1 MLRIIILTTQIF
13 VTMDVGYSEAQE
25 LGAQKQVSRDAQSL
39 SLEAIRGSVSA
50 RNALFQSL
58 KFKLDIKGR
67 DHPVRGGPWRQ
78 RVQAIDAVCDSR
90 QHVKADMLV
99 SPLLPNSGMTPT
111 DAATRLHIVATR
123 GAEDSRTFSLAKDG
137 KTSIG
142 SIDKIATI
150 FWMID
155 PFQVLGLGSFNPA
168 QYLDNPTRASIGGL
182 EIINGEEAVSVKV
195 YWEPEGYPGTA
206 IGLNFWFCPSKGYAL
221 VQREQLYRP
230 GAKLPMLVV
239 ERIHCAGFVQ
249 QGPLWLPTT
258 AEAQYFHHDDKG
270 YELDREL
277 TATFSDWKVNIP
289 ILEKTFDIEFPEG
302 TFVQDRIRNINY
314 KKGMIKDPSIKGYVS
329 RAKSLKAKLPASP
342 QAPVDSSQAERF
354 RTLSHDNRYPV
365 ESGWSWIGL
374 TGVGCM
380 FLAMAGVGLWLFARR
395 LRAGVTL

>member
-1 MLRIIILTTQIF
+1 MLRIIVLTILIV
-13 VTMDVGYSEAQE
+13 VTMSVRYSEAQDLE
-25 LGAQKQVSRDAQSL
+25 AQKQVSRDARSL
-39 SLEAIRGSVSA
+39 SLEAVRESVSA
-50 RNALFQSL
+50 RNVLFESL

-99 SPLLPNSGMTPT
+99 SPLMPNADMAPT
-111 DAATRLHIVATR
+111 DASTRLHIIVTR
-123 GAEDSRTFSLAKDG
+123 GAEDSRTFNLARDG

-142 SIDKIATI
+142 TIDKRAKLV
-150 FWMID
+150 WMVD

-168 QYLDNPTRASIGGL
+168 QYLDNPTRASIGGIA
-182 EIINGEEAVSVKV
+182 IINGEETVGVKV

-221 VQREQLYRP
+221 VQREQMYRP

-239 ERIHCAGFVQ
+239 ERIQCAGFVQ

-277 TATFSDWKVNIP
+277 TATFSDWKVNISVP
-289 ILEKTFDIEFPEG
+289 DKTFGIEFPEG
-302 TFVQDRIRNINY
+302 TLVQDRIRNINY
-314 KKGMIKDPSIKGYVS
+314 QKGAINDPSIKGYAS
-329 RAKSLKAKLPASP
+329 RAKSLKAKLPALP

-354 RTLSHDNRYPV
+354 RTISHDNRYPI

-374 TGVGCM
+374 SAVGGM
-380 FLAMAGVGLWLFARR
+380 FLAMVGVGFWLFARR
-395 LRAGVTL
+395 TRVE